1 MSISMKIV
9 ALVAVLVLF
18 TALTGAGYHLLV
30 ERVRDMATRQTSEM
44 LLQDYRN
51 ELKDLVDAMAPTLAA
66 AAAGATDERDT
77 HRIFTGLVKNAR
89 FFPDSSGYYFIYK
102 AGGTVFVLPTLPDLE
117 GKDLLGKVD
126 SKGTPFIRKLDQVAQ
141 AGGGYVEYWFDK
153 PGRGVLPKLSYARM
167 IPGTSFWVGTGV
179 YVDDVQERQARIL
192 GDIHEATGAFL
203 WKLYLV
209 IGNAFL
215 VIVIPLVVFLV
226 TSIIRPLRQLTEVA
240 DSYSQGRLDLQVPGL
255 GRRDEIG
262 SLAKAL
268 ARLGISIKKAMELLK
283 ISA

>member
-1 MSISMKIV
+1 MSISKKIA
-9 ALVAVLVLF
+9 ALVAVLVVF
-18 TALTGAGYHLLV
+18 TTLTAAGYHLLV
-30 ERVRDMATRQTSEM
+30 GRVRDMATLQTTEM

-66 AAAGATDERDT
+66 AAAGVTDERET

-89 FFPDSSGYYFIYK
+89 FFPDHSGYYFVYK

-117 GKDLLGKVD
+117 GQNLLAKVD
-126 SKGTPFIRKLDQVAQ
+126 PKGTEFIRKLDQVAQ

-167 IPGTSFWVGTGV
+167 IPGTSFWMGTGV

-203 WKLYLV
+203 WKLYLAV
-209 IGNAFL
+209 GNFFL

-226 TSIIRPLRQLTEVA
+226 MSIIRPLRQLTAVA
-240 DSYSQGRLDLQVPGL
+240 DSYSQGRLDLKVPGL
-255 GRRDEIG
+255 GRKDEIG
-262 SLAKAL
+262 SLARAL
-268 ARLGISIKKAMELLK
+268 ARLGTSMKKAMELLK

>member
-1 MSISMKIV
+1 MSISKKIV

-30 ERVRDMATRQTSEM
+30 GRVRDMATRQTSEM

-66 AAAGATDERDT
+66 AAAGVTDERET

-89 FFPDSSGYYFIYK
+89 FFPDRSGYYFIYK

-117 GKDLLGKVD
+117 GQNLLGKVD
-126 SKGTPFIRKLDQVAQ
+126 PKGTQFIRKLDQVAQ

-179 YVDDVQERQARIL
+179 YVDDVEERQARIL
-192 GDIHEATGAFL
+192 GDIRDATGAFL
-203 WKLYLV
+203 WKLYLA

-215 VIVIPLVVFLV
+215 VVVIPLVAFLV

-240 DSYSQGRLDLQVPGL
+240 ESYSQGRLDLQVPGL
-255 GRRDEIG
+255 RRQDEIG
-262 SLAKAL
+262 SLARAL
-268 ARLGISIKKAMELLK
+268 ARLGTSMKKAMELLK